1 MKSTLKTLCWLGI
14 GLLCLSG
21 CTSQAPSP
29 SPTGRGSS
37 TPAAPLTACQ
47 IHIGLSRY
55 PLTGRIAFAATGNDW
70 DIFVMKADG
79 SERRQLTHDPGP
91 QFDPSWSPDGMRIA
105 YRDSRFGIN
114 HNDEIY
120 VMKADGSGQIN
131 PTRNP
136 ANEWSPAWSPDGK
149 KIAFASDREGLP
161 KIYLM
166 NPDGTSLVR
175 LTQVEGEYPSWSP
188 DGKKIAFASSRDGN
202 YEIYTMN
209 ADGSNQTR
217 LTNNPA
223 YDMYPA
229 WSPDAHFIAFDTQ
242 RDYYPPRDQGA
253 GEEFEIHVMKADGT
267 CDTRLTTNA
276 VEDRFPA
283 WSSDGTRLTWEQEG
297 QVAVMNAN
305 GTGQMTL
312 GPGNFPAWTS

>member
-1 MKSTLKTLCWLGI
+1 MKRTLKTLCLLGI

-21 CTSQAPSP
+21 CTDQASSP
-29 SPTGRGSS
+29 LSTGRGSS
-37 TPAAPLTACQ
+37 TPTAHLTPCQ
-47 IHIGLSRY
+47 IHMGSSTG

-70 DIFVMKADG
+70 DIFVMQADG
-79 SERRQLTHDPGP
+79 SGQRQLTHDPGP
-91 QFDPSWSPDGMRIA
+91 QFDPSWSPDGKRIA

-114 HNDEIY
+114 NNDEIS
-120 VMKADGSGQIN
+120 VMNADGSGQIN
-131 PTRNP
+131 LTHNP
-136 ANEWSPAWSPDGK
+136 ANEWSPAWSPGGN
-149 KIAFASDREGLP
+149 KIAFASDREGQL
-161 KIYLM
+161 KIYLI
-166 NPDGTSLVR
+166 NPDGTDLVR
-175 LTQVEGEYPSWSP
+175 LTQGEGEYPSWSP

-202 YEIYTMN
+202 YEIYVMN

-229 WSPDAHFIAFDTQ
+229 WSPDGQFIAFDTQ
-242 RDYYPPRDQGA
+242 RDYYPPKDQGA

-283 WSSDGTRLTWEQEG
+283 WSPDGTRLAWEQEG
-297 QVAVMNAN
+297 QVAVMYAN

-312 GPGNFPAWTS
+312 GSGNFPAWTS